1 MTMNTQAKITAIVTR
16 LAEKQ
21 ADILPDQSLF
31 ESGLVDSFTLVD
43 LVSALE
49 IEFAI
54 KIPVAHLSPRKFDS
68 ITRIQDYLETRK
80 VA

>member
-1 MTMNTQAKITAIVTR
+1 MDTQAKITAIVAR
-16 LAEKQ
+16 LAERQ

-43 LVSALE
+43 LISALE
-49 IEFAI
+49 SEFAI
-54 KIPVAHLSPRKFDS
+54 KIPTAHLSPRKFDS
-68 ITRIQDYLETRK
+68 ISRIQDYLESRA

>member
-1 MTMNTQAKITAIVTR
+1 MDTQTRIRAIIIR

-49 IEFAI
+49 SEFSI

-68 ITRIQDYLETRK
+68 ISRIQDYLETRT